1 MTRATGSGLSLLI
14 DNHGFRT
21 LWLARTTSYLG
32 DVITATAVVLYLY
45 EIGATPT
52 ELGLALAA
60 KALPQGLG
68 PVTGTLADRWDP
80 RRIMIAAD
88 LIRFGTVSLI
98 AVALPPFPA
107 LLALILLTSTL
118 TTCFLPAGKSC
129 VPRLVE
135 RSSLVQANSLLGLS
149 HNVAL
154 AVGPVVGAVLIQ
166 AAGARAAFAL
176 DAASY
181 LLSAL
186 VLFFLPPV
194 GSGPGAA
201 GRTTRFVADL
211 TAGLRYVAGHAVAR
225 AVALSLFLG
234 VFFAAWDSVGLVFLI
249 KDGHGGTDTW
259 VGVATGGYGL
269 AMVLVPLLLALT
281 RWQPPGPRLLL
292 IGLCC
297 SALGLIA
304 VGVAGQLSLIVLL
317 YTIAGAGN
325 GLENIATDTAIGQ
338 NVDSDKL
345 GRVFGAIYGPVFLAE
360 TAAYLI
366 SGPLLEATSPAGVF
380 LIAGT
385 GLLGVAAVAWWLL
398 RRAEGPPPY
407 PRLRPPRRTDSP
419 AGVGTAQSGGP
430 ETAIPARSP
439 DQSSTPIR

>member
-1 MTRATGSGLSLLI
+1 M
-14 DNHGFRT
+14 
-21 LWLARTTSYLG
+21 
-32 DVITATAVVLYLY
+32 
-45 EIGATPT
+45 
-52 ELGLALAA
+52 
-60 KALPQGLG
+60 
-68 PVTGTLADRWDP
+68 
-80 RRIMIAAD
+80 
-88 LIRFGTVSLI
+88 
-98 AVALPPFPA
+98 ALPPFPV

-135 RSSLVQANSLLGLS
+135 RSGLVQANSLLGLS

-194 GSGPGAA
+194 GGGPGAA

-225 AVALSLFLG
+225 AVALS
-234 VFFAAWDSVGLVFLI
+234 I
-249 KDGHGGTDTW
+249 KDDHGGTDTW

-304 VGVAGQLSLIVLL
+304 VGVAGQLILIVLL

-380 LIAGT
+380 LIAGI

-407 PRLRPPRRTDSP
+407 PRPRPPRRIDSP
-419 AGVGTAQSGGP
+419 AGVGTAQSGGPSSPPPPTPP